1 MARGLETR
9 NSAYAQSG
17 TVDPQKYLTPF
28 PGGGRPAKLRLE
40 VSATLATEPT
50 NLPVRYRT

>member
-17 TVDPQKYLTPF
+17 TVNPQKYLTPLS
-28 PGGGRPAKLRLE
+28 GGG
-40 VSATLATEPT
+40 
-50 NLPVRYRT
+50 